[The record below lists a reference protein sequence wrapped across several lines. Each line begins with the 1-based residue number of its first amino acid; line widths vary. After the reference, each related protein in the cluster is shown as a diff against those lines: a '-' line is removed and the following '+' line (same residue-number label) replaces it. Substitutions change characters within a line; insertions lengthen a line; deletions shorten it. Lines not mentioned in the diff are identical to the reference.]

1 MMGLDL
7 LVSDLDNTALACRPK
22 SMRRGDPVLDPQSKQ
37 TDTVSLCESVC
48 RFVSMCVSQSMCFFA
63 VWGSLW
69 IVKEIGR
76 EQESDEYEESQK
88 EKGKNEIGS
97 DEA

>member
-1 MMGLDL
+1 
-7 LVSDLDNTALACRPK
+7 
-22 SMRRGDPVLDPQSKQ
+22 
-37 TDTVSLCESVC
+37 
-48 RFVSMCVSQSMCFFA
+48 
-63 VWGSLW
+63 
-69 IVKEIGR
+69 VKEIGR